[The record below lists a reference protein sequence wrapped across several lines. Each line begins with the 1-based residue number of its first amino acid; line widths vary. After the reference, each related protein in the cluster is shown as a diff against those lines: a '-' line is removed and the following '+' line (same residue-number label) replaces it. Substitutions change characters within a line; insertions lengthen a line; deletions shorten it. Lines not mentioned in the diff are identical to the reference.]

1 MVYLSVKLHEILDRY
16 LNQSCIRGT
25 KSRHGVGMD
34 RSVQTSTVVRKG
46 VLREDEEGVF
56 RIGRESWV
64 NFMLEE

>member
-1 MVYLSVKLHEILDRY
+1 
-16 LNQSCIRGT
+16 
-25 KSRHGVGMD
+25 MD

-56 RIGRESWV
+56 RIRRESWV